1 MYPIQIGYLTAFFY
15 LLNIQVEFEF
25 DSYDILVDLGKTR
38 CLCVQVLGPSIFY
51 TYQVSHY
58 TDSDVTSTFE
68 N

>member
-15 LLNIQVEFEF
+15 LLNVQVEFEF

-51 TYQVSHY
+51 TSFPLYRLRCNIHI
-58 TDSDVTSTFE
+58 
-68 N
+68 